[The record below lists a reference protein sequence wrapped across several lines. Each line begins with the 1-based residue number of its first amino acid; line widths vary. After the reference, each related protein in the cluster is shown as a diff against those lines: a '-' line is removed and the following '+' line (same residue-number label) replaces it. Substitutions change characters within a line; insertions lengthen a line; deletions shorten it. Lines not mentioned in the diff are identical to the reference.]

1 MADKKT
7 KKEDA
12 GKQVKPGKESK
23 DSKKESKDSKKEQKD
38 SKKETKKS
46 SASEEKQI
54 KIKTR
59 LADYY
64 KAEVIP
70 NLMKKFSYKSVMQV
84 PRLHKIVVNM
94 GVGEAVTDQKILE
107 EAVKDLETITGQKA
121 SIRKSKKAISNF
133 KLRDGVN
140 IGAMVT
146 LRQEKMYE
154 FLDRLINIALPRVRD
169 FRGLSDKSFDGHGN
183 YSIGIKE
190 QVIFP
195 EINFDKVTRV
205 LGMDITFVT
214 SALTDNEAFE
224 LLQSFGVPFRK
235 KEIKS
240 A

>member
-1 MADKKT
+1 MADKKI
-7 KKEDA
+7 KKENTE
-12 GKQVKPGKESK
+12 KPVKTGKESK
-23 DSKKESKDSKKEQKD
+23 DSKKEP
-38 SKKETKKS
+38 KKS
-46 SASEEKQI
+46 LASQEKEI
-54 KIKTR
+54 RIKTR

-70 NLMKKFSYKSVMQV
+70 SLMKKFSYKSIMQA
-84 PRLHKIVVNM
+84 PKLHKIVVNM

-107 EAVKDLETITGQKA
+107 EAIKDLETITGQKA
-121 SIRKSKKAISNF
+121 SVRKSKKAISNF
-133 KLRDGVN
+133 KLRENVN

-146 LRQEKMYE
+146 LRKEKMYE
-154 FLDRLINIALPRVRD
+154 FLDRLINISLPRVRD

-190 QVIFP
+190 QIIFP

-214 SALTDNEAFE
+214 TAPNDNEAYE
-224 LLQSFGVPFRK
+224 LLQAFGVPFRK

>member
-7 KKEDA
+7 KKENPE
-12 GKQVKPGKESK
+12 KQVKAVKESK
-23 DSKKESKDSKKEQKD
+23 DSKKESK
-38 SKKETKKS
+38 KS
-46 SASEEKQI
+46 PASEVKEI

-59 LADYY
+59 LADNY
-64 KAEVIP
+64 KAVIVP
-70 NLMKKFSYKSVMQV
+70 ELMKKFSYKSVMQV

-94 GVGEAVTDQKILE
+94 GVGDAVADQKILE

-133 KLRDGVN
+133 KLREGVN

-146 LRQEKMYE
+146 LRKERMYE

-183 YSIGIKE
+183 YSVGVKE
-190 QVIFP
+190 QIIFP

-214 SALTDNEAFE
+214 TAPNDNEAYE
-224 LLQSFGVPFRK
+224 LLQAFGVPFRK
-235 KEIKS
+235 KEIK
-240 A
+240 